1 MKGYLRVLLR
11 IGFQAKIL
19 LAISFLYGQT
29 LAKKQ
34 GATVFDTVYA
44 QCIVILVSLCYYSVA
59 RFFWAACF
67 PPKPRPRRV
76 SLVPRDAD
84 GNYVDLQ
91 ITSATEVIHG
101 TPKLTIQNVWVL
113 VYGVGCILFVVGY
126 CVLGLNPLCQG
137 CFGLGMCILAVDELV
152 CPRYPM
158 SKLYMSA
165 RSAAFSAGFISLML
179 VSSEL
184 LDVQL
189 LAFASTLDLYS
200 LIFGICLPIV
210 AQFLMIAVRDN
221 RRYSLGSVVEVC
233 EFGLPFTAF
242 LGVFHLSVAYGQ
254 RFQLAGAEPVLVNRD
269 HRVNHTWNPSQESF
283 AGMLQT
289 DWPVILFHGL
299 SPLLVCPSLVAYIS
313 CVLEGCSIDPFL
325 SVCLALCV
333 HYVMERPA
341 SALGIYGTVCC
352 AVAITVRV
360 LSEYSPTLHDWRLQ
374 AENGQLTQEIVW
386 DREARRAREVEELT
400 QDLGSPPA

>member
-1 MKGYLRVLLR
+1 MQGHLKVLLR
-11 IGFQAKIL
+11 ILLQAKL
-19 LAISFLYGQT
+19 LLGISFLYGQT
-29 LAKKQ
+29 LAKN
-34 GATVFDTVYA
+34 GAATVFDTVYA
-44 QCIVILVSLCYYSVA
+44 QCIVILVSLWYYGVA

-67 PPKPRPRRV
+67 PSKPRPHRV

-91 ITSATEVIHG
+91 ITSATELIHG
-101 TPKLTIQNVWVL
+101 APKLTIHNVWVL
-113 VYGVGCILFVVGY
+113 VYGVGIILFIVGY
-126 CVLGLNPLCQG
+126 CILGLNPLCQA
-137 CFGLGMCILAVDELV
+137 CFGLGVCVLAVDELV
-152 CPRYPM
+152 CPRHPM
-158 SKLYMSA
+158 SKLYTSA
-165 RSAAFSAGFISLML
+165 RSAAFMAGFISLML

-254 RFQLAGAEPVLVNRD
+254 RFQLTGEASTGRNQTWSPETFASLV
-269 HRVNHTWNPSQESF
+269 Q
-283 AGMLQT
+283 A
-289 DWPVILFHGL
+289 DWPVIIFHSL
-299 SPLLVCPSLVAYIS
+299 SPLLVCPLLVAYIS
-313 CVLEGCSIDPFL
+313 CVLEGSSIDPLL

-333 HYVMERPA
+333 HYLFERPA

-352 AVAITVRV
+352 ALAIVVRV
-360 LSEYSPTLHDWRLQ
+360 LSEYSPTLHDWRLGPG
-374 AENGQLTQEIVW
+374 ADNAQLPHEVVW
-386 DREARRAREVEELT
+386 QRDSRRAREAEELT
-400 QDLGSPPA
+400 QDLELVAPA